1 MWILQT
7 TTNNDTIMLKRG
19 MRPAHPGAI
28 LAGMI
33 KGLREET
40 GQHYPFTEIA
50 AGLGVHRRTL
60 SLILNGKSGI
70 SPEMA
75 VKLSEAF
82 NTSADLWMNL
92 QRKYDLWQAEK
103 KVSRASVRQFVSA
116 LPSGFKSA

>member
-1 MWILQT
+1 
-7 TTNNDTIMLKRG
+7 MLKRG

-28 LAGMI
+28 LGGMI
-33 KGLREET
+33 QGLREES
-40 GQHYPFTEIA
+40 GQAYTLTEIA
-50 AGLGVHRRTL
+50 AGLGIHRRTL

-82 NTSADLWMNL
+82 STSADLWMNL

-103 KVSRASVRQFVSA
+103 KVSRETVRQFVP
-116 LPSGFKSA
+116 PSVSGLKSA